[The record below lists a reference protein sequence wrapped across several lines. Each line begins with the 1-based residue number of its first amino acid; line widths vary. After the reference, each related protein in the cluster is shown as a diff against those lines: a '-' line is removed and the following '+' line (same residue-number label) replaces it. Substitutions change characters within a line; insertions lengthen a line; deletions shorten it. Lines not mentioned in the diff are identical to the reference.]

1 MPRSSPTMTVF
12 LHVLAA
18 LLLLETLH
26 AAQVRDPLPVPDLP
40 GYKTLKGDFHIHTV
54 FSDGRV
60 WPTVRVMEAW
70 RDGLDVISLTD
81 HADHHPHAED
91 VKVDGTRSYALASP
105 LAKQLGLILIPGVEI
120 TKTLEH
126 GPAHFNALFVT
137 DPNALNV
144 PDLFE
149 ALRRA
154 RAQGAFVFWN
164 HPQWNIPKLEWFPP
178 IAAAHQE
185 KLFHGMELVNGEKF
199 YERGYPSIDFYAS
212 AYPWIEEKKLTILCN
227 SDIHS
232 PMPSRAAGGIRPIT
246 LLFVRTPDAAGV
258 REALFARRT
267 AAWMG
272 GQLWGAE
279 QFLRGLWQGAVRVEN
294 PELSYHPGTPLVL
307 RVHNN
312 SAIPFHFR
320 IRQAPAWFSIETN
333 VIAAEGTS
341 LLFPSINS
349 EAPEGSQRLELE
361 LELTNLH
368 IGPGRNLV
376 VRLPLSVNG
385 R

>member
-1 MPRSSPTMTVF
+1 MQPSVATRTAFS
-12 LHVLAA
+12 HA
-18 LLLLETLH
+18 LLVLLVLGTLQ
-26 AAQVRDPLPVPDLP
+26 AAHGQGSSQVRASLPVPDLP

-81 HADHHPHAED
+81 HADSHPHAKD
-91 VKVDGTRSYALASP
+91 VKVDGTRPYTVAHP
-105 LAKQLGLILIPGVEI
+105 LAEQLGLILIPGVEI

-154 RAQGAFVFWN
+154 RTQDAFVFWN
-164 HPQWNIPKLEWFPP
+164 HPEAGVPKLEWFTP

-185 KLFHGMELVNGEKF
+185 KLFQGMELINGVN
-199 YERGYPSIDFYAS
+199 FYAS

-227 SDIHS
+227 SDIHD
-232 PMPSRAAGGIRPIT
+232 PMPPRAAEGIRPIT
-246 LLFVRTPDAAGV
+246 LLFVHTAGVAGV

-272 GQLWGAE
+272 GQVWGAE

-294 PELSYHPGTPLVL
+294 PELSYRPGTPLVL

-320 IRQAPAWFSIETN
+320 IRQAPAWFRIETN

-341 LLFPSINS
+341 LLFPHITSA
-349 EAPEGSQRLELE
+349 APEGSQHLELE

-368 IGPGRNLV
+368 IGAGRKLV
-376 VRLPLSVNG
+376 VRVPLTANVS
-385 R
+385 RQ